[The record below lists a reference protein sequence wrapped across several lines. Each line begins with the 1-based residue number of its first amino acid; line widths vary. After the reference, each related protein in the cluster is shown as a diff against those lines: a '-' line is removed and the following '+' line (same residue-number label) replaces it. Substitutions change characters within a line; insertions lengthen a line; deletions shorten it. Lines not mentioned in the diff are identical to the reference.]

1 MCWNDWTQSE
11 DRSLLIEKVPTLRTR
26 GMNLTIDGMNRAL
39 SAQSLATR
47 RSRKWVVSVTDP
59 SSMKLKRK
67 DQLEIS
73 CHCSTIRW
81 SAEFVANTTDT
92 SILFRRRDTLR
103 AMSSIIQIIWRYEST
118 KRWDSQDDATKS
130 VHILKSKSSIQ
141 RMIQIWCRDYDESYR
156 TLSSYDSYYNDKIN
170 THTISRRERDV
181 TT

>member
-1 MCWNDWTQSE
+1 MLKWLDTVRGSIFVDWESPDFEDARNESDDRRNEQST
-11 DRSLLIEKVPTLRTR
+11 IRTEFSNAQKSEVSR
-26 GMNLTIDGMNRAL
+26 FRDGSEL
-39 SAQSLATR
+39 YETETEGSA
-47 RSRKWVVSVTDP
+47 WD
-59 SSMKLKRK
+59 
-67 DQLEIS
+67 IS
-73 CHCSTIRW
+73 NHRSTIRW